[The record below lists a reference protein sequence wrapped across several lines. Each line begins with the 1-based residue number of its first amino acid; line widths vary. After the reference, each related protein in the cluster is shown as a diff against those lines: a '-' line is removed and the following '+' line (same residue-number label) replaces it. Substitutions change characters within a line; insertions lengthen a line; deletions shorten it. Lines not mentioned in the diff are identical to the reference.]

1 VIIALGQRAKA
12 ASRLLAR
19 ASAAQKNAALH
30 AIADG
35 LQRSQ
40 AEILAANALDLA
52 DGQAASLSPA
62 LLDRL
67 MLDPSRLAGIAADT
81 RSVAALPDPVGQ
93 EFDGRLLPNGLRIAR
108 RRTPLGVLGVI
119 YEARP
124 NVTIDIAA
132 LSLKTGNAAILRGG
146 KETLRSNLALVA
158 VIQAALEQTGL
169 PADAVLYIEDTD
181 RSLIVELLRLDAY
194 VDMIIPRGGAA
205 LHKLCRQ
212 QATVPVMTGGLGIC
226 HLFVDATADQAKSV
240 EIIHNAKTQRPSV
253 CNALDTVLVHR
264 DVAAEFLPR
273 MAARLAADGVELR
286 ADPTALL
293 ILERALARS
302 ETGQSSETPTGDGSP
317 LTAHRSPFTVHRSPI
332 TDHRS
337 PFTDHRLPLTPA
349 GPDDFD
355 QEWMRLVLGIK
366 VVGGLDEA
374 MEHIAQ
380 HSTSHS
386 DGILTENHANAMRFV
401 AEVDSAAVFVNAST
415 RFNDGGQL
423 GLGAEVAVSTQKLH
437 ARGPMGLQELTTYK
451 WVVFGEGQV
460 RA

>member
-1 VIIALGQRAKA
+1 MTVSTLDVLGQRARA
-12 ASRLLAR
+12 ASRALAR

-35 LQRSQ
+35 LERSQ
-40 AEILAANALDLA
+40 ARILAANALDVA
-52 DGQAASLSPA
+52 DGEAAGLSPA

-67 MLDPSRLAGIAADT
+67 MLNEQRLAGIAADT

-93 EFDGRLLPNGLRIAR
+93 EFDGRVLPNGLRIAR

-146 KETLRSNLALVA
+146 KETLRSNLALVG
-158 VIQAALEQTGL
+158 VIQAALQETGL
-169 PADAVLYIEDTD
+169 PSDAVLYIEDTD

-205 LHKLCRQ
+205 LHTLCRE

-226 HLFVDATADQAKSV
+226 HLFVDASADQAKAV

-264 DVAAEFLPR
+264 AVAAEFLPK
-273 MAARLAADGVELR
+273 MAARLAGDGVELR

-293 ILERALARS
+293 ILERAQARS
-302 ETGQSSETPTGDGSP
+302 ASSGVQAKTGQSSKEDPRSP
-317 LTAHRSPFTVHRSPI
+317 LPAPHALV
-332 TDHRS
+332 
-337 PFTDHRLPLTPA
+337 TPA

-355 QEWMRLVLGIK
+355 QEWMRLVLGVK

-374 MEHIAQ
+374 MEHIAA

-386 DGILTENHANAMRFV
+386 DGILTETYANAMRFV
-401 AEVDSAAVFVNAST
+401 NEVDSAAVFVNAST

-451 WVVFGEGQV
+451 WVVFGDGQI

>member
-1 VIIALGQRAKA
+1 VSNSVIIALGQRAKA

-264 DVAAEFLPR
+264 AVAAEFLPR

-293 ILERALARS
+293 ILERALAL
-302 ETGQSSETPTGDGSP
+302 PAD
-317 LTAHRSPFTVHRSPI
+317 
-332 TDHRS
+332 RS

-401 AEVDSAAVFVNAST
+401 NEVDSAAVFVNAST